1 MLGIGLHSYGFMD
14 KAFFWLM
21 AFDASQA
28 ALIVLALTPPRFW
41 ASFTARAVR
50 SPHPA

>member
-1 MLGIGLHSYGFMD
+1 LSYGFMD

-28 ALIVLALTPPRFW
+28 ALVMLALTPPRFW
-41 ASFTARAVR
+41 ASFRPRANPV
-50 SPHPA
+50 PIPG